1 MCPAQESDPVRSLK
15 SSISISL
22 AAAALSSLAAAQVN
36 VSSNITTST
45 TWTANNVYNL
55 VGQIYVTNGATLT
68 IEPGTVIANTANA
81 GGSLAVTRGS
91 KIIAI
96 GTASQ
101 PIIFTS
107 TNDVATWVGGDP
119 KTGSWRAAANEW
131 GNLTLMGNAYIS
143 EDVIGTNTPFPSATN
158 VADMEGLVTGPAFD
172 RYGGGNDDDDSGSL
186 RYVSLR
192 YTGRVVGLGNELNG
206 LSLGGIGRET
216 DIDFVDIQNNVDDGV
231 EIWGGTV
238 NLKHVNIWDI
248 GDDSF
253 DVDQGWRGKAQFVS
267 IVQGYSTNGSQGSGV
282 GDNIFETDGAEQC
295 WYQPVTTAS
304 LYNITAI
311 GQPLTGAGDHG
322 MAFRDNARV
331 QYRNAIFMEL
341 GDRLVSFDNI
351 DGDGGLGYGCVSSA
365 GTGSVPTLTWAAT
378 WTTDYNAVPAYGPS
392 DPLAPIPGFYS
403 AQSSGKLAEVVN
415 SVFYA
420 NASGSAYT
428 EAVARGVLGAGN
440 TPANGNLV
448 ASASP
453 ITAITRD
460 SLQLI
465 SGLPMRRVL
474 SLDPRPA
481 NDALTVVPDAP
492 NDGFFSSAPY
502 RGAFAPN
509 EVPWI
514 CGWTAASAF
523 GRVEIPAPVNY
534 CTAGTTTN
542 GCNATIVGIGQASA
556 SAASGFTLSVTNVE
570 GAKQG
575 LIFYSV
581 TGRAASTWGGG
592 STSFLC
598 VKSPTQRLGTLNSGG
613 TAGTCTGSFAQDWN
627 AYIASHPG
635 ALGQPFIGCETVQA
649 QAWFRDPPAPKTTNL
664 SNGLE
669 FYVAP

>member
-1 MCPAQESDPVRSLK
+1 MRSLK
-15 SSISISL
+15 SSTAIAL
-22 AAAALSSLAAAQVN
+22 AAAALSAVASAQVN
-36 VSSNITTST
+36 VTTNITTST

-91 KIIAI
+91 KIVAV
-96 GTASQ
+96 GTADQ

-107 TNDVATWVGGDP
+107 TNDTATWVGGNP
-119 KTGSWRAAANEW
+119 KTGTWRVAANEW
-131 GNLTLMGNAYIS
+131 GNLTIMGNAYIS
-143 EDVIGTNTPFPSATN
+143 EDVIGANTPTPNAAN
-158 VADMEGLVTGPAFD
+158 VADMEGLTTGPAFD

-186 RYVSLR
+186 SYVSLR
-192 YTGRVVGLGNELNG
+192 YTGKVVGLGNELNG

-216 DIDFVDIQNNVDDGV
+216 DIDHIDIQNNVDDGV

-238 NLKHVNIWDI
+238 NLKYVNIWDI

-253 DVDQGWRGKAQFVS
+253 DVDQGWRGKAQFIN
-267 IVQGYSTNGSQGSGV
+267 IVQGYSTVGGQGSGV

-304 LYNITAI
+304 LYNVTAI
-311 GQPLTGAGDHG
+311 GQPATGSGDHG

-331 QYRNAIFMEL
+331 QYRNAIFMDL

-351 DGDGGLGYGCVSSA
+351 DGDGGLGYGCVSSVA
-365 GTGSVPTLTWAAT
+365 TGSVPTLNWATT
-378 WTTDYNAVPAYGPS
+378 WTTDWNAVPAYAPS
-392 DPLAPIPGFYS
+392 DAVPAIPNFYS
-403 AQSSGKLAEVVN
+403 AQSSGKLNEVKD
-415 SVFYA
+415 SVFFNNNSSA
-420 NASGSAYT
+420 AYT
-428 EAVARGVLGAGN
+428 EAIARGVVTSSTPGVSVVNGN
-440 TPANGNLV
+440 TV
-448 ASASP
+448 ASLSP
-453 ITAITRD
+453 ITAITRNPI
-460 SLQLI
+460 QII
-465 SGLPMRRVL
+465 SGFAMQRVL

-481 NDALTVVPDAP
+481 NDALVAVPAAP
-492 NDGFFSSAPY
+492 ADGFFSQATY

-523 GRVEIPAPVNY
+523 GRVVIPAPVAY

-542 GCNATIVGIGQASA
+542 GCNASITGIGTASA
-556 SAASGFTLSVTNVE
+556 SAGSGFTLSVSNVE
-570 GAKQG
+570 GQKLG
-575 LIFYSV
+575 LVFYGV
-581 TGRAASTWGGG
+581 TGRANAPWGMG

-598 VKSPTQRLGTLNSGG
+598 VKSPTQRMGSQNAGG
-613 TAGTCTGSFAQDWN
+613 TVNTCTGAFNTDWN
-627 AYIASHPG
+627 AFITANPG
-635 ALGQPFIGCETVQA
+635 ALGGPFMGCEVVQA